1 VLFWDWPSSLASN
14 FQLEVA
20 FQFYPV
26 QWSALSEKFCLY
38 FDMLSKLFNKALCLG
53 NLKANV
59 TPCNFCYNLQ
69 NLHSTFQITVRTCSN
84 CNFLNAPSTFQINFH
99 LLVSCEIISIL
110 SEWSTAFQMYERFV
124 HQSTYRLSSKP
135 EVE

>member
-1 VLFWDWPSSLASN
+1 LAKWYVCTVEMSMTGTLPSDKLPI
-14 FQLEVA
+14 FL
-20 FQFYPV
+20 
-26 QWSALSEKFCLY
+26 
-38 FDMLSKLFNKALCLG
+38 LSKLFNKALCLG

-69 NLHSTFQITVRTCSN
+69 NLHFTFQITVRTCSN